1 MRYSEHSVRRQF
13 PIRMKPLPK
22 MKAMKICRIR
32 RNMMMQAQILTANCR
47 MALRITAVLKMITI
61 LTIVFMKN
69 DFY

>member
-1 MRYSEHSVRRQF
+1 
-13 PIRMKPLPK
+13 
-22 MKAMKICRIR
+22 
-32 RNMMMQAQILTANCR
+32 MMQAQILTANCR